1 MGYLASLAKELEIKI
16 QGTCP
21 TETRL

>member
-1 MGYLASLAKELEIKI
+1 MGDLASLAKELEIKI